1 MGWETDRG
9 AEIYNDCSSAARE
22 IAPGGGK
29 RQGHIQHS
37 IESGRILFQFR
48 VSEAENED
56 PFSYP
61 RDSVFSPL
69 LSLFDILLRVIIPP
83 ISVVEWPLCSHVSSH
98 LRLPISIPTHPDR
111 QPQSVIN
118 RRADIGFPLSL
129 SFSHARI
136 SISVIPFLQRVICR
150 LFPHFPSDMVHT

>member
-98 LRLPISIPTHPDR
+98 LRLPISIPTHPSIQTER
-111 QPQSVIN
+111 QPQSAIN
-118 RRADIGFPLSL
+118 RRLADIGFPLPSAFHMQEFRYQ
-129 SFSHARI
+129 SF
-136 SISVIPFLQRVICR
+136 PFC
-150 LFPHFPSDMVHT
+150 SG